1 MAHHEGWQEEPWGA
15 DEESVWQEEFSSS
28 DPDPAQEEPEPDED
42 VWREHV
48 ITRLILASDRLA
60 CLNLLQ
66 KVDRMDARADELRD
80 SKDRWDH
87 FSEWKVRCHAHRLR
101 QGVERLVRFYR
112 GASGEGESGFGREI
126 EEM

>member
-1 MAHHEGWQEEPWGA
+1 VADYDGWEEEPWGA
-15 DEESVWQEEFSSS
+15 DEESAWQDQSSSS
-28 DPDPAQEEPEPDED
+28 DADPAWEEFGPDED
-42 VWREHV
+42 AWREYV
-48 ITRLILASDRLA
+48 ITKLILASDRLA

-101 QGVERLVRFYR
+101 QGVERLLGFYK
-112 GASGEGESGFGREI
+112 GASGNGKSGFGREI